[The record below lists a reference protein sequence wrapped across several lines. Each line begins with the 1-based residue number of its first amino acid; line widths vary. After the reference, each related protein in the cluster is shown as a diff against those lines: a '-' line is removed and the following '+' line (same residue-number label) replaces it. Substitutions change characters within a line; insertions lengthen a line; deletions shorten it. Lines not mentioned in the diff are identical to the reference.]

1 MMRRFLYSGL
11 ITGLITGLV
20 AGCTPGGPDPL
31 VMDAILAAEDARGV
45 GPNGLTPLLE
55 GVASDDASVR
65 AVAVRA
71 LGRLER
77 SHLVGEILPLT
88 FDEDPNVRGEAINA
102 LGQAVLG
109 EDGEAVA
116 GMLAPRVPLETDSV
130 VRGVL
135 ARTLGRMNL
144 QGEALTRAQDQL
156 VQLSWSA
163 DGAARQDAP
172 TVTLVGVA
180 LGFET
185 VARTLGPEEGLST
198 EARARLVELASYS
211 RRDSLSGVADGRSSA
226 RIRSLAVSAL
236 TQAGAADPDVLS
248 GALTDPDPAVRRQAV
263 RGLGDGR
270 GSAEVIS
277 ILTALRDVHA
287 GVRTEAIAA
296 YRRSGAAVQSCL
308 PVVGL
313 TADPAPHVRRA
324 AIDYLG
330 RSCREGAVQSA
341 TLQGIAARLVPSDD
355 GGWHAA
361 AHALVALA
369 RVAPSRVSIALLDRF
384 TTHPS
389 PFVRAYSARA
399 SGLLADIPRLQG
411 LAEDDDANVRTA
423 AIGELGNLQG
433 HLADDVVTAQL
444 SQSDPQLLLTAAR
457 LLEGASDTEIVLD
470 RVLAAFHRVSD
481 ERRETSRDPRLALLA
496 RIGEF
501 GGPDVAA
508 HLEPYLSDF
517 DVRVAEEVARLLT
530 AWTGTART
538 AAPTPLP
545 RLDLPTR
552 AELDRLARSDV
563 VLEMR
568 RGGVIRIRLLPA
580 VAPTNAARFAR
591 LVGSGYFDGLT
602 FHRVEPNFVLQGG
615 SPGANEYSG
624 DGPYT
629 RDEVGLR
636 SHWRG
641 TVGLSTRGRDTGDA
655 QIFINLADNV
665 RLDHNYTVFGEVVDG
680 MEVVDA
686 VLEGDVIERASLER
700 R

>member
-1 MMRRFLYSGL
+1 
-11 ITGLITGLV
+11 
-20 AGCTPGGPDPL
+20 
-31 VMDAILAAEDARGV
+31 
-45 GPNGLTPLLE
+45 
-55 GVASDDASVR
+55 
-65 AVAVRA
+65 
-71 LGRLER
+71 
-77 SHLVGEILPLT
+77 PLT
-88 FDEDPNVRGEAINA
+88 FDEDPSVRGEAINA

-109 EDGEAVA
+109 KDGEAVA
-116 GMLAPRVPLETDSV
+116 GMLAPRVPLEADSV

-135 ARTLGRMNL
+135 ARTLGRL
-144 QGEALTRAQDQL
+144 SLKGDALKRAQDQL
-156 VQLSWSA
+156 IQLSRSA
-163 DGAARQDAP
+163 EGASAQDAP
-172 TVTLVGVA
+172 TATLVGVA

-185 VARTLGPEEGLST
+185 VARTLGPEEELSA
-198 EARARLVELASYS
+198 EARARLVELVSYN
-211 RRDSLSGVADGRSSA
+211 RWDSLSGVTDGRISA
-226 RIRSLAVSAL
+226 RVRSLAVSAL
-236 TQAGAADPDVLS
+236 TQAGAADPGVLS
-248 GALTDPDPAVRRQAV
+248 GALSDPDPEVRRQAV

-313 TADPAPHVRRA
+313 TADPDPDVRQA

-341 TLQGIAARLVPSDD
+341 TLQGIADRLVPSDD

-361 AHALVALA
+361 AHALLALA
-369 RVAPSRVSIALLDRF
+369 RVAPNRVSTALLDRF
-384 TTHPS
+384 TMHPS
-389 PFVRAYSARA
+389 PFVRAYAARA
-399 SGLLADIPRLQG
+399 SGLLADVPRLQG
-411 LAEDDDANVRTA
+411 LAEDEDANVRTA
-423 AIGELGNLQG
+423 ALVELGNLQG
-433 HLADDVVTAQL
+433 HLADDVVNAQL
-444 SQSDPQLLLTAAR
+444 SQNDPQLLLTAAR
-457 LLEGASDTEIVLD
+457 LLEGAEDTEIVLD
-470 RVLAAFHRVSD
+470 RVLAAFYRVSD
-481 ERRETSRDPRLALLA
+481 ERRETLRDPRLALLD

-501 GGPDVAA
+501 GGPDQASD
-508 HLEPYLSDF
+508 LEPYLRDF
-517 DVRVAEEVARLLT
+517 DARVAEEVARLLT
-530 AWTGTART
+530 TWTGTERT

-545 RLDLPTR
+545 PLPLP
-552 AELDRLARSDV
+552 AWADLDRLARSDV

-568 RGGVIRIRLLPA
+568 RGGAIRIRLLPA

-591 LVGSGYFDGLT
+591 LVGAGYFDGLT
-602 FHRVEPNFVLQGG
+602 FHRVEPNFVIQGG

-629 RDEVGLR
+629 RDEVSLR

-665 RLDHNYTVFGEVVDG
+665 RLDHNYTIFGEVVEG

-686 VLEGDVIERASLER
+686 VLEGDVIE
-700 R
+700 

>member
-1 MMRRFLYSGL
+1 MLRFLYLGL
-11 ITGLITGLV
+11 VTGLV
-20 AGCTPGGPDPL
+20 AGCLPEGPDLL
-31 VMDAILAAEDARGV
+31 VLDAILAAEDARGT
-45 GPNGLTPLLE
+45 GPERLTPLLE
-55 GVASDDASVR
+55 GIASGDASVR

-71 LGRLER
+71 LGRLELPD
-77 SHLVGEILPLT
+77 LVGDILPLT
-88 FDEDPNVRGEAINA
+88 FDDDAKVRGEAINA

-109 EDGEAVA
+109 EDGEEVA
-116 GMLAPRVPLETDSV
+116 GMLASRVPVEADSV

-135 ARTLGRMNL
+135 ARTLGRLALKGDAL
-144 QGEALTRAQDQL
+144 QRAQNHL
-156 VQLSWSA
+156 VQLSRTA
-163 DGAARQDAP
+163 DGASGQDAP

-185 VARTLGPEEGLST
+185 VARTLGPEEELSAV
-198 EARARLVELASYS
+198 ARARLVELVSYH
-211 RRDSLSGVADGRSSA
+211 RRDSLSGVADGRVSA
-226 RIRSLAVSAL
+226 RVRSLAVSAL

-248 GALTDPDPAVRRQAV
+248 GALSDPDAEVRRQVV

-277 ILTALRDVHA
+277 ILAALGDVHA
-287 GVRTEAIAA
+287 GVRIEAIAA

-308 PVVGL
+308 PVIGL
-313 TADPAPHVRRA
+313 TADPDPNVRHA

-341 TLQGIAARLVPSDD
+341 TLQDIAERLAPSDD
-355 GGWHAA
+355 GGWHAS

-369 RVAPSRVSIALLDRF
+369 RVAPNRVSAALLDRF

-389 PFVRAYSARA
+389 PFVRTYSARA
-399 SGLLADIPRLQG
+399 SGLLADVPRLRG

-423 AIGELGNLQG
+423 AIGELGNLLG
-433 HLADDVVTAQL
+433 HLADDVVRAQL
-444 SQSDPQLLLTAAR
+444 GQNDPQLLLAAAR
-457 LLEGASDTEIVLD
+457 LLEGAENTEIAAD
-470 RVLAAFHRVSD
+470 QVLAAFHRVSA

-501 GGPDVAA
+501 GGPERAA
-508 HLEPYLSDF
+508 DLEPYLSDF
-517 DVRVAEEVARLLT
+517 DARVAEEVARLLT

-545 RLDLPTR
+545 HLALPRR

-591 LVGSGYFDGLT
+591 LVESGYFDGLT

-629 RDEVGLR
+629 RDEVGLG

-665 RLDHNYTVFGEVVDG
+665 RLDHNYTIFGEVVEG
-680 MEVVDA
+680 MDMVDA
-686 VLEGDVIERASLER
+686 VLEGDVIVRAHVEER
-700 R
+700 

>member
-1 MMRRFLYSGL
+1 MGAM
-11 ITGLITGLV
+11 
-20 AGCTPGGPDPL
+20 
-31 VMDAILAAEDARGV
+31 LAAEDARGT
-45 GPNGLTPLLE
+45 GPEGLTPLLD
-55 GVASDDASVR
+55 ASVSADASVR

-77 SHLVGEILPLT
+77 LDLVGDILPLT
-88 FDEDPNVRGEAINA
+88 FDDSARVREEAVNA

-109 EDGEAVA
+109 VDGEEVA
-116 GMLAPRVPLETDSV
+116 GMLASRVPVEADSV

-135 ARTLGRMNL
+135 ARTLGRLSL
-144 QGEALTRAQDQL
+144 QGDALQRAQNHL
-156 VQLSWSA
+156 VRLSRTA
-163 DGAARQDAP
+163 DGASAPDAP
-172 TVTLVGVA
+172 RITLLGVA

-185 VARTLGPEEGLST
+185 VARSLGPGEELSA
-198 EARARLVELASYS
+198 EARARLMELVSYH
-211 RRDSLSGVADGRSSA
+211 RQDSLSGVADGLISP

-236 TQAGAADPDVLS
+236 VQAGAADAGVLS
-248 GALTDPDPAVRRQAV
+248 SALSDQAAEVRRQAV
-263 RGLGDGR
+263 RGLGEGR

-277 ILTALRDVHA
+277 ILTALGDVHA
-287 GVRTEAIAA
+287 GVRMEAIAA

-313 TADPAPHVRRA
+313 TADPDPDVRNA

-330 RSCREGAVQSA
+330 RSCREGVVQSA
-341 TLQGIAARLVPSDD
+341 TLQDIAERLLPSDD
-355 GGWHAA
+355 GGWHAP

-369 RVAPSRVSIALLDRF
+369 RVAPNRVSTALLDRF

-389 PFVRAYSARA
+389 PFVRVYAARA
-399 SGLLADIPRLQG
+399 SGLLADAPRLQG
-411 LAEDDDANVRTA
+411 LAEDDDANVRTT

-433 HLADDVVTAQL
+433 HLADDVVLAQL
-444 SQSDPQLLLTAAR
+444 GQSDPQLVLTAAR
-457 LLEGASDTEIVLD
+457 LLEGAENTEIAVEQ
-470 RVLAAFHRVSD
+470 VLAAFHRVSA
-481 ERRETSRDPRLALLA
+481 EHRETSRDPRLALLA

-501 GGPDVAA
+501 GGPDQAA
-508 HLEPYLSDF
+508 DLEPYLSDF
-517 DVRVAEEVARLLT
+517 DARVAEEVARLLT
-530 AWTGTART
+530 AWTGTPH
-538 AAPTPLP
+538 AAVPAPLP
-545 RLDLPTR
+545 RLALPTR

-580 VAPTNAARFAR
+580 EAPTNAARFAR
-591 LVGSGYFDGLT
+591 LVGSGYFDGIT

-629 RDEVGLR
+629 RDELGLR

-655 QIFINLADNV
+655 QIFINLANNV
-665 RLDHNYTVFGEVVDG
+665 RLDHNYTIFGEVVEG
-680 MEVVDA
+680 MDVVDA
-686 VLEGDVIERASLER
+686 VLEGDVIERARLEER
-700 R
+700 